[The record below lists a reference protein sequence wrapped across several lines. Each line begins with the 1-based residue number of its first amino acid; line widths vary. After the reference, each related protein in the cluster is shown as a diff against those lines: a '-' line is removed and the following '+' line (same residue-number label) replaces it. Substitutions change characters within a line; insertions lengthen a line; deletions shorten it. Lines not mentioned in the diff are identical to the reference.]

1 MQLLDLRRST
11 SDVDGTPAT
20 VDQHQVPG
28 GDTPYTP
35 SGETT
40 LYAAGTP
47 VVTGPAGTAILIHGT
62 PIMDGLP
69 AAVVDGT
76 TYALEAGGSTLWI
89 NGSPEPMVSPTP
101 WAPGPDNTPHY
112 SEQTHATWH
121 TTHRTEWSAVTHAH
135 PKPTME
141 PAKPTTKSSLEKPSD
156 KPSRPAASTITW
168 TGPGLT
174 TETGIGNAAGTLIPG
189 LTLAMICF
197 LVTLM

>member
-1 MQLLDLRRST
+1 MRFLDLRRST
-11 SDVDGTPAT
+11 SDVEGTPAT

-28 GDTPYTP
+28 GDTSYTP

-47 VVTGPAGTAILIHGT
+47 VVTGPAGTAIIIHGT
-62 PIMDGLP
+62 PVMAGLP

-76 TYALEAGGSTLWI
+76 TYALEAGGSSLWV
-89 NGSPEPMVSPTP
+89 NGHPEPVANPTP
-101 WAPGPDNTPHY
+101 WAPHPDNPPHY
-112 SEQTHATWH
+112 TEPTHVSWH
-121 TTHRTEWSAVTHAH
+121 TTHRSEWSAVTHAH
-135 PKPTME
+135 PKPTQE
-141 PAKPTTKSSLEKPSD
+141 PAKPTHSALEKPSE
-156 KPSRPAASTITW
+156 KPTKPAASSITW

-174 TETGIGNAAGTLIPG
+174 TETGIGNAAVTLIPG